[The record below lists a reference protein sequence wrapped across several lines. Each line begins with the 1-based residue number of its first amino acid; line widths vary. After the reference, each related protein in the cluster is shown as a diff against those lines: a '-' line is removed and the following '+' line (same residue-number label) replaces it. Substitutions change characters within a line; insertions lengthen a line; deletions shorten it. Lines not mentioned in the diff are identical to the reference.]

1 MYRPSAVVIA
11 QTIGDLPVFFV
22 QIVRPGDIS
31 N

>member
-22 QIVRPGDIS
+22 QIVRYSGV
-31 N
+31 